1 MQGTNMISTNAIYS
15 FIFIFHCDIITLI
28 ISLSIA
34 ATLQS
39 WSMTTQTNSHLAITA
54 VIIAAIHV
62 VIDGLYPLKG
72 DDCNQQIEGQSTYR
86 KARYL
91 ICKDDIWDCQWK
103 WCLPFFF
110 GQLNGIIHV
119 GVKPCSRCKRKCQ
132 TVFVGKKKSRC
143 WTELHIVPET

>member
-39 WSMTTQTNSHLAITA
+39 RSVITQTNSHLAITA
-54 VIIAAIHV
+54 VIIAAIHI
-62 VIDGLYPLKG
+62 VIDRLYPLKG
-72 DDCNQQIEGQSTYR
+72 DDCNQQIEGQSTYQ

-103 WCLPFFF
+103 
-110 GQLNGIIHV
+110 
-119 GVKPCSRCKRKCQ
+119 
-132 TVFVGKKKSRC
+132 
-143 WTELHIVPET
+143 